1 MRIESYGPK
10 ITENLTQ
17 AFCRDL
23 LAEAMERLSASGYQI
38 VMHIH
43 DEVVLEAPMDADLND
58 ACRIMSET
66 PVWAPGLKLNAAGYE
81 CMFYQ
86 KD

>member
-23 LAEAMERLSASGYQI
+23 LAEAMERLTTAGYQI

-43 DEVVLEAPMDADLND
+43 DEVVIEAPMDARLDD

-66 PVWAPGLKLNAAGYE
+66 PDWAPGLKLNAAGYE

-86 KD
+86 KS